1 MGKQRGLCRRRQ
13 NQGKI
18 AHKRIKHQEIMVKRD
33 DDGISA
39 LPDCLL
45 LEILSR
51 LPSTKDA
58 IRTGTLSKR
67 WEHLWTWVPT
77 LIFSTKTGPPTQR
90 LQNSKPRDEFPLL
103 VDKTLTQCR
112 QIKLKKFILHTYYD
126 TRFESQFNN
135 WIRYAI
141 SCNVE
146 ELNLEFWGSE
156 TEFLL
161 NEFIFINSCFTDL
174 RLAGCKVNSSGA
186 ISWENVRSL
195 CISGVNVDEDL
206 IVNIVSGSPLL
217 GTLVFEYCRWLNI
230 TSESEASDIIRKCV
244 PTSLSLTQCRQLKLL
259 KKFKLYA
266 HYDIQFQSQLNNLI
280 LYAIRCN
287 VEDLNLRLWNH
298 AYDDEFV
305 LDQIVFTSSCFT
317 ELRVGGCMLNP
328 VGAISW
334 KSLQSLCISEHIS
347 LDEDL
352 IENILC
358 GSPVLETLELDDCY
372 GFRRLNITSKSV
384 KNLVLCGY
392 EVPYGGFEA
401 DMIEINAPNISSLT
415 MEGWNFLCKPLLLN
429 VSSFVKAHLDF
440 SFTKLEHRQK
450 KPNEVEEELLKGC
463 IMNLRHVK
471 ELQLGVVCSKL
482 AGGLR

>member
-1 MGKQRGLCRRRQ
+1 M
-13 NQGKI
+13 
-18 AHKRIKHQEIMVKRD
+18 EKRD

-39 LPDCLL
+39 LSDCLL

-77 LIFSTKTGPPTQR
+77 LIFSTTNRPPTQR
-90 LQNSKPRDEFPLL
+90 LQNSKSRAEFALL
-103 VDKTLTQCR
+103 VDKTITQCH
-112 QIKLKKFILHTYYD
+112 QIKLKKFKVHTYYD
-126 TRFESQFNN
+126 TRIESQFNN
-135 WIRYAI
+135 WIRYVI
-141 SCNVE
+141 SCKVK
-146 ELNLEFWGSE
+146 ELNLEFWGRE

-161 NEFIFINSCFTDL
+161 NEFIFINSRFTYL
-174 RLAGCKVNSSGA
+174 RLTGCKLNPSGA
-186 ISWENVRSL
+186 ISWENLRSL

-217 GTLVFEYCRWLNI
+217 ETLVFEYCRWLNI
-230 TSESEASDIIRKCV
+230 TSESESEAGDIIRKCV

-266 HYDIQFQSQLNNLI
+266 DYDIQFQSQLNNLI

-287 VEDLNLRLWNH
+287 VEDLNLRFWNH

-305 LDQIVFTSSCFT
+305 LDQIVFTTSCFN

-328 VGAISW
+328 VAGISW
-334 KSLQSLCISEHIS
+334 KSLRSLCISEHIR

-352 IENILC
+352 IENILS

-372 GFRRLNITSKSV
+372 GFRRLNITSRVLKAWCYVDMRFLIVDLKS
-384 KNLVLCGY
+384 
-392 EVPYGGFEA
+392 
-401 DMIEINAPNISSLT
+401 I
-415 MEGWNFLCKPLLLN
+415 
-429 VSSFVKAHLDF
+429 
-440 SFTKLEHRQK
+440 
-450 KPNEVEEELLKGC
+450 
-463 IMNLRHVK
+463 
-471 ELQLGVVCSKL
+471 
-482 AGGLR
+482 